1 MVMVIHEQVRVDLH
15 FESLAQL
22 PKELH
27 KMKSISVI
35 AEDVLALVPTSGD
48 MTPPPG
54 RSIRKA
60 RAISNIQHIENWK
73 LRNGNLLLY
82 ETAQV
87 GTAMTNN
94 RFSNPNFE

>member
-22 PKELH
+22 PKELQ

-60 RAISNIQHIENWK
+60 RAISSISNIQHIENWK

-87 GTAMTNN
+87 GTA
-94 RFSNPNFE
+94 